1 MQHLFEMFS
10 SATVVSVVG
19 LKAWRRIYSPLRS
32 AAPPLMI
39 LATITAPVASSRLMV
54 APWSTRKA
62 SGGQESAG
70 ATASLAAPVLLT
82 SGSLFFTSRTI
93 FTDSSSS
100 SSSRSSGSGG
110 STGSK
115 FF

>member
-1 MQHLFEMFS
+1 MQHFFEMFFS
-10 SATVVSVVG
+10 TTVVSVVG
-19 LKAWRRIYSPLRS
+19 ENLL
-32 AAPPLMI
+32 
-39 LATITAPVASSRLMV
+39 TAPVGCASSHDPGHDHRTGGIVPPDGGALEHK
-54 APWSTRKA
+54 KA
-62 SGGQESAG
+62 SGGQESAE

-82 SGSLFFTSRTI
+82 RGSLFFTSRTI